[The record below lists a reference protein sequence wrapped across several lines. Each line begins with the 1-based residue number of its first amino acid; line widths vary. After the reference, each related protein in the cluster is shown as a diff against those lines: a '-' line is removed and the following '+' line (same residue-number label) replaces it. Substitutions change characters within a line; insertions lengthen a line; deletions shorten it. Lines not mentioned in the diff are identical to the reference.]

1 MNNSLIYEQKIIK
14 YSREELIKLVKKAV
28 STSRFE
34 HILRVETMA
43 LRLAE
48 SYQVNL
54 EKASIAALVHDYA
67 KERND
72 QDFIDEIMSKKLDPK
87 LLNANN
93 AIWHGVVG
101 AELIKDE
108 LAVWDEDILNAVRHH
123 TTGSPKMSMLEQ
135 IIFMADYI
143 EEGRNFNGVAEA
155 RQLTF
160 NNLQDGVRFQIK
172 QTIQYLIERNKNV
185 YPSAI
190 DTYNAWVAK

>member
-14 YSREELIKLVKKAV
+14 YSREELIELVKKAV

-72 QDFIDEIMSKKLDPK
+72 QDFIDEIM
-87 LLNANN
+87 
-93 AIWHGVVG
+93 
-101 AELIKDE
+101 
-108 LAVWDEDILNAVRHH
+108 
-123 TTGSPKMSMLEQ
+123 
-135 IIFMADYI
+135 
-143 EEGRNFNGVAEA
+143 
-155 RQLTF
+155 
-160 NNLQDGVRFQIK
+160 
-172 QTIQYLIERNKNV
+172 
-185 YPSAI
+185 
-190 DTYNAWVAK
+190 